1 MQVKRS
7 ITGFSICEVLIA
19 AAIGAVVSAGVVPFS
34 VHITHW
40 IRLRSSAHDFVREL
54 HRARLLAIA
63 QGSPVKVDVRSADG
77 SYRLVS
83 TSASLGVLG
92 AECRNAQG
100 VLFQSLPSRPLAFHP
115 WGTASP
121 AGSYV
126 LAGRAGGIR
135 IVVSLA
141 GRVRTEE
148 VDP

>member
-1 MQVKRS
+1 MHFKRS
-7 ITGFSICEVLIA
+7 FVGFSVCEILIA
-19 AAIGAVVSAGVVPFS
+19 AAIGAVVTAGVVPFS
-34 VHITHW
+34 VHIVHW

-63 QGSPVKVDVRSADG
+63 QGAPVKVEVRGADS

-83 TSASLGVLG
+83 ASASLGVLG
-92 AECRNAQG
+92 SECRNAEG
-100 VLFQSLPSRPLAFHP
+100 VLFRTLPSRPLAFHP

-126 LAGRAGGIR
+126 MAGRTGGVR
-135 IVVSLA
+135 IVVSLT

>member
-1 MQVKRS
+1 VQIKRPFA
-7 ITGFSICEVLIA
+7 GFSVCEILIA
-19 AAIGAVVSAGVVPFS
+19 AAIGAIVTAGVVPFS
-34 VHITHW
+34 VHIVHW

-63 QGSPVKVDVRSADG
+63 QGAPVKVEVHRADG

-83 TSASLGVLG
+83 TAASLGVLG
-92 AECRNAQG
+92 SECHNAEG
-100 VLFQSLPSRPLAFHP
+100 VLFRTLPSRSLAFHP

-126 LAGRAGGIR
+126 LAGRAGGVR
-135 IVVSLA
+135 IVVSLT